1 MQAIIAKPVK
11 TAGRVVL
18 GPRFVGQHYAR
29 IVAVADGSGRIEIY
43 DKAAGAWC
51 AALESCGFGEL
62 WSAAALPLTFSARA
76 PADVLSER

>member
-1 MQAIIAKPVK
+1 MARPVK

-18 GPRFVGQHYAR
+18 GPRFVGEHYAR

-43 DKAAGAWC
+43 DQAAGAWC

-76 PADVLSER
+76 PGDVLSER